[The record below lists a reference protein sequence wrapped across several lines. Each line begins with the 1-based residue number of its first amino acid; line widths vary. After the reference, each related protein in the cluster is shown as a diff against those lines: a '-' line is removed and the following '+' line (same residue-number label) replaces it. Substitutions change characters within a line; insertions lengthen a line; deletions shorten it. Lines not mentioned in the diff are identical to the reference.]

1 MTPPT
6 KYEGGGGYRMK
17 SNEQLEK
24 DVVVLLVKFKEEMD
38 ENGPKMMKPEI
49 LGVEEIEKTFNHIGI
64 WFYIMQ
70 SEYFDT
76 VTVEMDSDPAK
87 AIEELRKT
95 PTVAIKGAIPLD
107 SIVSSPPELVI
118 NTIQKLVQV
127 KVAKNESFTVKC
139 ELRDNGY
146 TLKGAKNM
154 NSTDLLSSQVASILC
169 RELDLEHDDRDSD
182 WIVQI
187 EELGDTTGIAVC
199 RWEDVLIKD

>member
-1 MTPPT
+1 MTHPT
-6 KYEGGGGYRMK
+6 KYEGVGGYRMK
-17 SNEQLEK
+17 NNEQLEK

-38 ENGPKMMKPEI
+38 ENGLKKVKPEI

-87 AIEELRKT
+87 AIEELRKSN
-95 PTVAIKGAIPLD
+95 TVAIKRAIPLD
-107 SIVSSPPELVI
+107 SIVSTPPELVI
-118 NTIQKLVQV
+118 SSIQKLVQF
-127 KVAKNESFTVKC
+127 KVANNESFTVKC
-139 ELRDNGY
+139 NLRDNSY
-146 TLKGAKNM
+146 NLKGKGNV
-154 NSTDLLSSQVASILC
+154 NSADLLSSQIASILC
-169 RELDLEHDDRDSD
+169 RELDLKHNDRDSD

>member
-1 MTPPT
+1 
-6 KYEGGGGYRMK
+6 
-17 SNEQLEK
+17 
-24 DVVVLLVKFKEEMD
+24 MD
-38 ENGPKMMKPEI
+38 ENGRKKLNPEI

-76 VTVEMDSDPAK
+76 VTVEMDSDPTK
-87 AIEELRKT
+87 AIEELRKAH
-95 PTVAIKGAIPLD
+95 TVAIKRAIPLD

-139 ELRDNGY
+139 KLRDNGH
-146 TLKGAKNM
+146 TLNGKENM
-154 NSTDLLSSQVASILC
+154 NSTDLLSSQIARILC
-169 RELDLEHDDRDSD
+169 CELNLEHDDRDYD

-199 RWEDVLIKD
+199 RWEDVLIKN

>member
-17 SNEQLEK
+17 SDEQLEK
-24 DVVVLLVKFKEEMD
+24 DVVVLLVKFKEKMD
-38 ENGPKMMKPEI
+38 ENGLEKVKPEI

-76 VTVEMDSDPAK
+76 VTVEMDTDPAK

-95 PTVAIKGAIPLD
+95 HTVAIKKAIPLD
-107 SIVSSPPELVI
+107 SIVSAPPGLVI
-118 NTIQKLVQV
+118 STIQKLVQV

-139 ELRDNGY
+139 KLRDNGY
-146 TLKGAKNM
+146 TLKGKANM
-154 NSTDLLSSQVASILC
+154 NSAELLSSQIASILC

-199 RWEDVLIKD
+199 RWKDFLIKD